1 MELAT
6 SIATSKQGENEAP
19 RQPDPAPYGYF
30 KNGKPRR
37 APQKKRRSRA
47 RPKAARQAVI
57 TAPVAEP
64 TQLDVVRAELEA
76 LAVQLD
82 SQLEAVKAALEA
94 LK

>member
-6 SIATSKQGENEAP
+6 SIATSQQDENEAP
-19 RQPDPAPYGYF
+19 PEAAPHGRF

-37 APQKKRRSRA
+37 APQKKRTRA
-47 RPKAARQAVI
+47 RPKAARQAVS
-57 TAPVAEP
+57 TAPAAEP

-76 LAVQLD
+76 LAGQLD
-82 SQLEAVKAALEA
+82 SQLVAVKAALEA